1 MGHPT
6 LSARAGLAMAL
17 GATAVALG
25 LLAGAGGRGADVRAA
40 GPCNVPG
47 TSLDSEEQAFIGL
60 INTYRVQNGAGPLGV
75 SPTLTRSARWMV
87 IDLAT
92 KRYFAHTDS
101 LGRPTPT
108 RIADCGYGG
117 PAGENLAAGTEWD
130 TAAEAMTAWKA
141 SPGHDE
147 NMLNKGYV
155 VIGVARRYD
164 ADAPYGWY
172 WVTDFGMAPDTAGPA
187 PTVPAPP
194 PTAPPIPQLQLQRG
208 ANLIAWPGVDESPL
222 AAFGGASTSVAAV
235 YSWDAATGT
244 WNVFGPDLPGY
255 VNTLRSVRR
264 GGAYW
269 VIARDAAQ
277 IAFD

>member
-1 MGHPT
+1 MTKEFVNT
-6 LSARAGLAMAL
+6 L
-17 GATAVALG
+17 
-25 LLAGAGGRGADVRAA
+25 
-40 GPCNVPG
+40 
-47 TSLDSEEQAFIGL
+47 
-60 INTYRVQNGAGPLGV
+60 LGV
-75 SPTLTRSARWMV
+75 SPALTRSARWMV
-87 IDLAT
+87 IDLGT

-101 LGRPTPT
+101 LGRPTAA

-164 ADAPYGWY
+164 AGAPYGWY
-172 WVTDFGMAPDTAGPA
+172 WVTEFGMAPDMAGPA
-187 PTVPAPP
+187 PTVPAAP
-194 PTAPPIPQLQLQRG
+194 PTAPPIPQFRFQRG

-222 AAFGGASTSVAAV
+222 AAFGGASTSVTAV

-244 WNVFGPDLPGY
+244 WDVFGPDLPEY